1 MAMARPSGLK
11 KIEKQLENLSVRDQR
26 KLVEQL
32 SRRLRQ
38 AKSKRG
44 CLDWA
49 KLYGLGKGL
58 WDGEDAQAYVDRLR
72 EDRV

>member
-1 MAMARPSGLK
+1 MARIPNLR
-11 KIEKQLENLSVRDQR
+11 KIEREEENLSSRDQR

-38 AKSKRG
+38 AKSRRG
-44 CLDWA
+44 SLDWA
-49 KLYGLGKGL
+49 KLYGLGKGI
-58 WDGEDAQAYVDRLR
+58 WNGEDAQVYVDRLR